1 MVGIMTKLK
10 FIRQAILNSDNTL
23 ETAERLLSLKEDNE
37 FLPVYKVPISTL
49 AVAALDILEIEKYTG
64 EDSDVQFWKKNLKLK

>member
-1 MVGIMTKLK
+1 MTKLK